1 MASNLQPKE
10 LRKSLEKW
18 TQAENEG
25 KEFNLTDEQLHWEIY
40 DLLGVEGLT
49 PEIVKDMRVWL
60 DASDESRPVQLFNRL
75 NNFYLRWCDGE
86 FIDAPAENLPQKKM
100 RLLKE
105 QVQPQQLGQR
115 QVDIYAGLNVMIL
128 LLELN
133 RYALSKARLKDE
145 IAFYP
150 CGKKDTEGFDNQ
162 RLLRIISYSNCFS
175 VGVFNTIVG
184 KFLSKAN
191 LIGADLHSTDLS
203 EANLRDANLIRANLS
218 EANLIGA
225 DLYSADLMGAN
236 FSRANFSR
244 ANFSCPNL
252 SRVNLSRANLYF
264 ADLSGANLSEANLI
278 GVNLIYANLS
288 GANFSRANLN
298 RAQLIRA
305 KLYHNANLS
314 GANLS
319 GANLRSAQLIAANLE
334 NISWNEDTKWDDVQ
348 WLETAKNTPAALKQ
362 QLGLE

>member
-10 LRKSLEKW
+10 LRESLEKW

-25 KEFNLTDEQLHWEIY
+25 QEFNLTDEQLHWEIY
-40 DLLGVEGLT
+40 DLLGVERLT
-49 PEIVKDMRVWL
+49 PEIVEALMLLL
-60 DASDESRPVQLFNRL
+60 DASDQFQPVQLFKRL
-75 NNFYLRWCDGE
+75 EDFYLRWCDGE

-105 QVQPQQLGQR
+105 QLEPQQLGQR

-128 LLELN
+128 LLELH
-133 RYALSKARLKDE
+133 RYALPKARLKDE

-150 CGKKDTEGFDNQ
+150 CGQVDTEGFDNQ

-184 KFLSKAN
+184 KFLSSAN

-203 EANLRDANLIRANLS
+203 EANLRGAKLIRANLS

-225 DLYSADLMGAN
+225 DLYSANLIRADLTRAKL
-236 FSRANFSR
+236 SRANI
-244 ANFSCPNL
+244 SCPNL
-252 SRVNLSRANLYF
+252 SRVNLSRANLYY
-264 ADLSGANLSEANLI
+264 ADLFRANLTEANLI
-278 GVNLIYANLS
+278 GVNLIKANLS
-288 GANFSRANLN
+288 GANLSGANLSRAK
-298 RAQLIRA
+298 LIRA
-305 KLYHNANLS
+305 KLHYEANLS

-319 GANLRSAQLIAANLE
+319 GANLRSAILICTNLE
-334 NISWNEDTKWDDVQ
+334 NITWNENTKWDDVHG
-348 WLETAKNTPAALKQ
+348 LESAENTPAALKQ
-362 QLGLE
+362 QLGLR